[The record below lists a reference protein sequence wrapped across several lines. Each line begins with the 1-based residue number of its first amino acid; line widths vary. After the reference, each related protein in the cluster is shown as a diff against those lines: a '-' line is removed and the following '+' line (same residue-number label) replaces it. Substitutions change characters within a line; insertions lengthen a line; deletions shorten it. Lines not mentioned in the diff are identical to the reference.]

1 MRFIPEA
8 WSDGPLRRIFQE
20 QPLLSAVTIGITTG
34 TLGILF
40 DLSFAVLIFS
50 NSLSDYLSAGI
61 GFILFSAAATRIMV
75 ALMSSFPGMV
85 SDLAGIPTA
94 ILAWSTGMV
103 VRELPTTASSTELL
117 VTVIVTIALT
127 SLLTGIFLWL
137 MGALKLGSIVRLLP
151 DAVIGGF
158 IASSGW
164 LLVKGAFEVLTGQ
177 TLVLASFLSF
187 AQSVSLIQWLPGLL
201 LAVYLLIITRRYR
214 HSLVMAS
221 SLMVAIALVY
231 GCLAL
236 SGISLTEANAQGLT
250 LGIPPLETTWHLL
263 RLSDLGQINWQ
274 AFGAQWMCSGTVSV
288 ITAVL
293 LLMNV
298 KGMEVVLAHK
308 IDINHELK
316 VAGSANMIMG
326 LCGGILSF
334 QSLGRSLL
342 AHKMGGRTRVVTLVG
357 AATFIVFPLLFSS
370 VLTYFPK
377 TILGG
382 LLLYLG
388 LSALLEWV
396 VFSYQKL
403 SKFDYGLVQLI
414 WLVSGIVGFLQGLAL
429 GWAIALGFAAYEG
442 VKRLRA
448 NA

>member
-1 MRFIPEA
+1 MHFFSKYWNDRGEA
-8 WSDGPLRRIFQE
+8 SSLQS
-20 QPLLSAVTIGITTG
+20 LLPAMTIGITTG

-50 NSLSDYLSAGI
+50 DSLSDYLSAGI

-94 ILAWSTGMV
+94 ILAWSSGMV
-103 VRELPTTASSTELL
+103 VRQLPTTATSTELL

-127 SLLTGIFLWL
+127 SLLTGAFLWL
-137 MGALKLGSIVRLLP
+137 MGALKLGSVVRLLP
-151 DAVIGGF
+151 EAVIGGF

-164 LLVKGAFEVLTGQ
+164 LLVKGAFEVLTEQ
-177 TLVLASFLSF
+177 KLSMVSFFSF
-187 AQSVSLIQWLPGLL
+187 SQSVNPMRWLPGLV
-201 LAVYLLIITRRYR
+201 LAVYLVVVTRRYR
-214 HSLVMAS
+214 HSLVMAGS
-221 SLMVAIALVY
+221 ILGAIALFY

-236 SGISLTEANAQGLT
+236 SGISLTQANAQGFT
-250 LGIPPLETTWHLL
+250 LGIPPLRTTWQLL
-263 RLSDLGQINWQ
+263 SWSDLGQINWQ
-274 AFGAQWMCSGTVSV
+274 AIGAQWMCSGTVSV

-298 KGMEVVLAHK
+298 KGMEVVLARK

-326 LCGGILSF
+326 LGGGILSF
-334 QSLGRSLL
+334 HSLGRSVL
-342 AHKMGGRTRVVTLVG
+342 AHKMGGRTRLVTLVG
-357 AATFIVFPLLFSS
+357 AATFVVFPLLFSS
-370 VLTYFPK
+370 VLTYFPT

-388 LSALLEWV
+388 LGALLEWV
-396 VFSYQKL
+396 YFSYQKL
-403 SKFDYGLVQLI
+403 DRLDYLLVQLI
-414 WLVSGIVGFLQGLAL
+414 WLVSGTVGFLQGLAL
-429 GWAIALGFAAYEG
+429 GWAIAFCFAMYEG
-442 VKRLRA
+442 AKRIRA
-448 NA
+448 QV

>member
-1 MRFIPEA
+1 MHFFSKYWNDRGEA
-8 WSDGPLRRIFQE
+8 SSLQS
-20 QPLLSAVTIGITTG
+20 LLPAMTIGITTG

-50 NSLSDYLSAGI
+50 DSLSDYLSAGI

-94 ILAWSTGMV
+94 ILAWSSGMV
-103 VRELPTTASSTELL
+103 VRQLPTTATSTELL

-127 SLLTGIFLWL
+127 SLLTGAFLWL
-137 MGALKLGSIVRLLP
+137 MGALKLGSVVRLLP
-151 DAVIGGF
+151 EAVIGGF

-164 LLVKGAFEVLTGQ
+164 LLVKGAFEVLTEQ
-177 TLVLASFLSF
+177 KLSMVSFFSF
-187 AQSVSLIQWLPGLL
+187 SQSVNPMQWLPGLL
-201 LAVYLLIITRRYR
+201 LAVYLVVVTRRYR
-214 HSLVMAS
+214 HSLVMAGS
-221 SLMVAIALVY
+221 ILGAIALFY

-236 SGISLTEANAQGLT
+236 SGISLTQANAQGFT
-250 LGIPPLETTWHLL
+250 LGIPPLRTTWQLL
-263 RLSDLGQINWQ
+263 SWSDLGQINWQ
-274 AFGAQWMCSGTVSV
+274 AIGAQWMCSGTVSV

-298 KGMEVVLAHK
+298 KGMEVVLARK

-326 LCGGILSF
+326 LGGGILSF
-334 QSLGRSLL
+334 HSLGRSVL
-342 AHKMGGRTRVVTLVG
+342 AHKMGGRTRLVTLVG
-357 AATFIVFPLLFSS
+357 AATFVVFPLLFSS
-370 VLTYFPK
+370 VLTYFPT

-388 LSALLEWV
+388 LGALLEWV
-396 VFSYQKL
+396 YFSYQKL
-403 SKFDYGLVQLI
+403 DRLDYLLVQLI
-414 WLVSGIVGFLQGLAL
+414 WLVSGTVGFLQGLAL
-429 GWAIALGFAAYEG
+429 GWAIAFCFAMYEG
-442 VKRLRA
+442 AKRIRA
-448 NA
+448 QV